1 MKKVDIKSI
10 VIPNRSRSGNYP
22 TGSTVTPS
30 GGGSN
35 STIINQGGG
44 VDLTQAR
51 KEFLSKKTSDE
62 AKGIINFLK
71 GIKIA
76 GRNISNLLQ
85 KNSEEEI
92 TDEAIM
98 SAARVILEI
107 GNAIG
112 KLDNKFLRKDQSDST
127 NFLLKLLG
135 GAE

>member
-44 VDLTQAR
+44 IDLTQAR

-71 GIKIA
+71 GVKIA

-107 GNAIG
+107 SNAVG
-112 KLDNKFLRKDQSDST
+112 KLDNKFLRKDQSDGT
-127 NFLLKLLG
+127 NF
-135 GAE
+135 

>member
-51 KEFLSKKTSDE
+51 KEFLSKKHLMR
-62 AKGIINFLK
+62 LK
-71 GIKIA
+71 A
-76 GRNISNLLQ
+76 LLIF
-85 KNSEEEI
+85 E
-92 TDEAIM
+92 
-98 SAARVILEI
+98 RY
-107 GNAIG
+107 
-112 KLDNKFLRKDQSDST
+112 
-127 NFLLKLLG
+127 
-135 GAE
+135 